1 MAKGGPRFTSDV
13 FCCIYLSSHTSNQ
26 PSCKF
31 MEMEL
36 GIVYSIEICSEHVQ
50 CSHIAAAEHQAHNR
64 HALKGTA
71 DFLKTLTK
79 KQPAHELLLQVVYFM
94 C

>member
-1 MAKGGPRFTSDV
+1 
-13 FCCIYLSSHTSNQ
+13 
-26 PSCKF
+26 
-31 MEMEL
+31 MEMEH
-36 GIVYSIEICSEHVQ
+36 GIVYYSIEICSEHVQ